1 MLSLNFN
8 SKSAS
13 QMILAFIF
21 LILNNSVA
29 TALDHLLMASDH
41 SSPFDI
47 LKSIS
52 ANDKYISCYSD
63 LKQMVAN
70 LKDEDFESL
79 KKMAVESKSD
89 KAKILQI
96 LSHGAKGLTKA
107 KPSYDS
113 DMQSAHVLIDH
124 KGFKCQLSIY
134 SELEL
139 DQIKVNLDPKSPEQ
153 KIAIGD
159 SIIEVEST
167 LIGASYN
174 SEDKVLHFDPSKA
187 LTLIQRQIPK
197 PSLEQS
203 IKILQEFQMQ
213 EEKSNRGTSNPAT
226 GVN

>member
-1 MLSLNFN
+1 
-8 SKSAS
+8 
-13 QMILAFIF
+13 MIAFTF
-21 LILNNSVA
+21 LILNNSTVS
-29 TALDHLLMASDH
+29 ALEHLPGQTEP
-41 SSPFDI
+41 SSP
-47 LKSIS
+47 LGTLESIS

-79 KKMAVESKSD
+79 KKMAVESKGD
-89 KAKILQI
+89 KANIMQI
-96 LSHGAKGLTKA
+96 LSHGTKGLTKA

-113 DMQSAHVLIDH
+113 DMQSAHALVDH

-134 SELEL
+134 SELEM
-139 DQIKVNLDPKSPEQ
+139 DQIKVNIDPRSTDQ

-159 SIIEVEST
+159 STIEVEST

-174 SEDKVLHFDPSKA
+174 SEDKIFHFDPSKA

-203 IKILQEFQMQ
+203 IKILQEFQML
-213 EEKSNRGTSNPAT
+213 EDKSNRGTTNPAT